1 MHSVCTAGPI
11 TVRVFLSFSRLDHR
25 HGLDLRI
32 PLSGVTYFPGC
43 SSCCKLKKKKK
54 AKKPQPFIHRP
65 GTTPL
70 PAALPKPLVRI
81 TASGQ
86 RGGRASQPA
95 ARVCRE
101 FLQILRCGPLPP
113 RPISA
118 QTSVRAPAGGTVG
131 LAPCLGLEFQHRLK
145 RQGPCPRGTDI
156 GEGGKHQSNEVTV

>member
-1 MHSVCTAGPI
+1 MHSRSDYCEGFPEL
-11 TVRVFLSFSRLDHR
+11 LSARPQAWTGSAHPFVWCYILPWMFFM
-25 HGLDLRI
+25 LQI
-32 PLSGVTYFPGC
+32 
-43 SSCCKLKKKKK
+43 KKKKK